1 MNTQQGHIPV
11 RRGPYPVTVTAI
23 RSAPFPPSVSS
34 LNPPSAS
41 SDPLGIDTWRTLPAA
56 QQPTW
61 PDEAKLHD
69 VATRLS
75 GMPPLVVANEV
86 DQLRARLAAVARGEA
101 FLLQGGDCAET
112 FQTSSQA
119 DIAGKVRILLQMAV
133 VLTYGAAMP
142 VVKLG
147 RVAGQYAKPRSSDI
161 DGFGYQSY
169 RGDMVND
176 LTQDHA
182 LRRPDPER
190 IMRAYS
196 TAASTLNLLRA
207 YAGGGLASLDRVH
220 SWNTAFARN
229 TGTGQRYE
237 QLASE
242 IDRAVRFMRACG
254 VHDGA
259 LEGVELYSSH
269 EALVLEYERALT
281 RVEDGKAY
289 DLSGHFVWVGER
301 TRQMDGA
308 HIDFVSRIANPI
320 GVKLGPT
327 TTPELAAELV
337 ERLDPDNTPGRLTLI
352 SRMSNSK
359 IRDALPPIIEKVQ
372 STGHLVVWQCDPMH
386 GNTEETATGVK
397 TRHLDRI
404 IDEVDGFF
412 EVHHELGTH
421 PGGLHVELTGDDVT
435 ECIGGTSELTAADL
449 GRRYETACDPRLNI
463 EQSLELA
470 FRVAE
475 RLVAERR
482 RRENAEPAFTR

>member
-1 MNTQQGHIPV
+1 M
-11 RRGPYPVTVTAI
+11 TAT
-23 RSAPFPPSVSS
+23 RSAPVAVP
-34 LNPPSAS
+34 
-41 SDPLGIDTWRTLPAA
+41 DPLGLDAWRARPAA

-61 PDEAKLHD
+61 PDVDELRR
-69 VATRLS
+69 VSRTLS
-75 GMPPLVVANEV
+75 GLPPLVVASEV
-86 DQLRARLAAVARGEA
+86 DQLRERLAAVARGEA

-112 FQTSSQA
+112 FETSSQA
-119 DIAGKVRILLQMAV
+119 DIAGKVRVLLQMAV
-133 VLTYGAAMP
+133 VLTYGASMP

-147 RVAGQYAKPRSSDI
+147 RVAGQYAKPRSSEI
-161 DGFGYQSY
+161 DAFGYQSY

-176 LTQDHA
+176 LTQDHRR
-182 LRRPDPER
+182 RRPDPER
-190 IMRAYS
+190 ILRAYH
-196 TAASTLNLLRA
+196 TAATTLNLLRA

-220 SWNTAFARN
+220 SWNTAFARTTD
-229 TGTGQRYE
+229 TGSRYE
-237 QLASE
+237 QMASE

-259 LEGVELYSSH
+259 LEGVELYASH
-269 EALVLEYERALT
+269 EALILEYERALT
-281 RVEDGKAY
+281 RVEEGRAY

-301 TRQMDGA
+301 TRQLDGA
-308 HIDFVSRIANPI
+308 HLDFVSRIANPI

-327 TTPELAAELV
+327 TTPAFAAELV

-352 SRMSNSK
+352 SRMSNVRV
-359 IRDALPPIIEKVQ
+359 RDALPPIIERVQ
-372 STGHLVVWQCDPMH
+372 ASGHLVVWHCDPMH
-386 GNTEETATGVK
+386 GNTEETPTGVK

-404 IDEVDGFF
+404 LDEVDGFF
-412 EVHHELGTH
+412 DVHADLGTH

-435 ECIGGTSELTAADL
+435 ECIGGTADLTAADL

-482 RRENAEPAFTR
+482 RRDADESGR